1 VILGQAMSHALVTAL
16 RKIYAEWARG
26 NFRAGLELLDPGIVF
41 ETFTA
46 DEGPVRARGLAE
58 LEQRIRQTLNLVWSE
73 FRVEAEDFID
83 AGDKLLVIGR
93 VRGRGRGSDIKLD
106 APVFMAW
113 TFRDRWAVRQ
123 QWFAERTE
131 ALEAAGLRE

>member
-1 VILGQAMSHALVTAL
+1 MSHALVTAL
-16 RKIYAEWARG
+16 RTIYAEWARG
-26 NFRAGLELLDPGIVF
+26 NSAPDWKCSAPGIVF

-46 DEGPVRARGLAE
+46 DEGPVRTRGLAE
-58 LEQRIRQTLNLVWSE
+58 LEQRMRQTLNLVWSD

-83 AGDKLLVIGR
+83 AGDKILVIGR
-93 VRGRGRGSDIKLD
+93 VRGGGRGSDIKMD
-106 APVFMAW
+106 APVFMLW

-131 ALEAAGLRE
+131 ALEAAGLRG